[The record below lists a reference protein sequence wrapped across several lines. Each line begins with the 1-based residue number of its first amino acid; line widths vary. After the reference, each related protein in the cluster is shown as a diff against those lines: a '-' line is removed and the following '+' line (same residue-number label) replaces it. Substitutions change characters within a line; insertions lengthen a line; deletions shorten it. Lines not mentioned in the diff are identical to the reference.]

1 MQTDFMRMMGPWA
14 MLPEALMEHRR
25 RASSPLAASYA
36 PVAAADAPP
45 QRGGGIAIIP
55 VRGMITPRS
64 GMMTMLFGGTSTETL
79 GLQVRA
85 MVADDSIGTI
95 VLDIDSPGGMV
106 AGVTEL
112 AATLRAARA
121 VKPLIAIANNMA
133 ASAAYW
139 IGSQATEFVA
149 TPSAM
154 VGSIGVLMEHEDDS
168 GLLAQAG
175 IAVTLISAGRYKT
188 LGNPYEPLSDDARA
202 EIQALVDGA
211 YGMFVADV
219 AAGRGV
225 KANAVR
231 SGYGEGRVLTPAA
244 ALEAGMVDRIA
255 TLAEVIDRL
264 RPRGQAGR
272 RRAAL
277 RLAELR

>member
-1 MQTDFMRMMGPWA
+1 MQTDFMRMGPWA
-14 MLPEALMEHRR
+14 MLPEALTELRR
-25 RASSPLAASYA
+25 RARSPLAASYA
-36 PVAAADAPP
+36 PVAVAAVPSQP
-45 QRGGGIAIIP
+45 GGGIAIIP
-55 VRGMITPRS
+55 VRGTITPRS
-64 GMMTMLFGGTSTETL
+64 GMMAMLFGGTSTETL

-121 VKPLIAIANNMA
+121 VKPLIAVANNMA

>member
-1 MQTDFMRMMGPWA
+1 MQTDFMRMGPWA
-14 MLPEALMEHRR
+14 MLPEALMELRR
-25 RASSPLAASYA
+25 RARSPLAASYA
-36 PVAAADAPP
+36 PVAVAAVPSQP
-45 QRGGGIAIIP
+45 GGGIAIIP
-55 VRGMITPRS
+55 VRGTITPRS
-64 GMMTMLFGGTSTETL
+64 GMMAMLFGGTSTETL

-121 VKPLIAIANNMA
+121 VKPLIAVANNMA

-149 TPSAM
+149 TPSAI

-168 GLLAQAG
+168 GMMEHAG
-175 IAVTLISAGRYKT
+175 IAVTLISAGTYKT

-255 TLAEVIDRL
+255 TLAGVIDRL

-277 RLAELR
+277 RIAVLR